1 MRFSPFIVGLLKE
14 KFGNDIRVSR
24 DCELLTLDI
33 ESVTGEHLGVNT
45 MKRLLGFID
54 DERNT
59 RQSTLDVISRYLG
72 YPDWDTLRLKDESS
86 SNSVFDD
93 RDEYL
98 ACNFEKGQRLV
109 VTYPP
114 NREITMEYVGENH
127 FSVIESKNSKLL
139 KGDLLTLTHIV
150 RGYPLLVSEVIRDGE
165 NMGSYTAGKAQG
177 INFILF

>member
-33 ESVTGEHLGVNT
+33 ESVTGEHLGVNS

-72 YPDWDTLRLKDESS
+72 YPDWDTLRLQDESS
-86 SNSVFDD
+86 SNSTFDD

-109 VTYPP
+109 VTYPH

>member
-1 MRFSPFIVGLLKE
+1 MLKE

-33 ESVTGEHLGVNT
+33 ESVTGEHLGVNS

-72 YPDWDTLRLKDESS
+72 YPDWDTLRLQDESS
-86 SNSVFDD
+86 SNSTFDD

-109 VTYPP
+109 VTYPH